1 MPVRSLSLLLVLCCL
16 ACLPCLADDKEKS
29 AEFAFEMKEIDKSL
43 TVGYAVLLVDVNGDK
58 KTDIVVVDSHRVVWY
73 ENPSWKRRLIIDKT
87 TRADNV
93 CAAAFDIDGDGKID
107 LALGADWKPFNTKS
121 GGTLQWL
128 KQPADLDTQWN
139 TYPISDDEPTIHRI
153 RFADVDGKGRPS
165 LVVGPLMGRD
175 STKEKGFDDRPL
187 RLSAYRI
194 PKDPT
199 KDRWVPE
206 VIDESHRVMH
216 NFDVVPSKG
225 GKASDLL
232 TASYDGLH
240 LLRRDGEKWKKTQ
253 LGTGNQDNPKGS
265 RGSSEVKR
273 GKLKD
278 GTPVIATIEPWHGD
292 QVVVYT
298 PP

>member
-1 MPVRSLSLLLVLCCL
+1 MPSVRSSLLVLL
-16 ACLPCLADDKEKS
+16 AFAVLLCPTSFGDDKKP
-29 AEFAFEMKEIDKSL
+29 AATEFAFEMKELDKEL

-58 KTDIVVVDSHRVVWY
+58 KTDVVVVDSHRVVWY

-93 CAAAFDIDGDGKID
+93 CATAFDVDGDGKLD

-128 KQPADLDTQWN
+128 KQPADLDTQWKM
-139 TYPISDDEPTIHRI
+139 YPITDDEPTIHRI
-153 RFADVDGKGRPS
+153 RFADVDGKGKPS

-175 STKEKGFDDRPL
+175 STKEKGFDDKPL
-187 RLSAYRI
+187 RISAYRI

-199 KDRWVPE
+199 KDRWLPD

-216 NFDVVPSKG
+216 NFDVVPNK

-232 TASYDGLH
+232 TASYGGVH
-240 LLRRDGEKWKKTQ
+240 LLRRDGEKWKKSQ

-265 RGSSEVKR
+265 RGSSEIKR

-278 GTPVIATIEPWHGD
+278 GTTVIATI
-292 QVVVYT
+292 
-298 PP
+298 